1 MPEQDGAVFGSPACG
16 DDTAA
21 DSPRRSWWRVAAAA
35 LVFLG
40 LAVSAA
46 VSVGSATAAP
56 PAPIGRWVS
65 AGAEVEL
72 DQGFACA
79 LVGGCDPTWLSDHKG
94 AAVEVVCADASQQL
108 KVRGYFGQGEDVW
121 TGWTPANNVQIAR
134 VDPADVQ
141 HTRLTGSGP
150 VHNKTAKRPHG
161 EGATILR
168 AATRPWLTFDPI
180 ALEVFRCVFMLL
192 W

>member
-16 DDTAA
+16 NDTAA
-21 DSPRRSWWRVAAAA
+21 DSPRRRGWRAAAAA
-35 LVFLG
+35 LVVLG

-46 VSVGSATAAP
+46 VSVGSATAVP

-72 DQGFACA
+72 DPGFDCA
-79 LVGGCDPTWLSDHKG
+79 LVGGCDPTWLSDHNG
-94 AAVEVVCADASQQL
+94 AAVEVLCADASQQL

-121 TGWTPANNVQIAR
+121 TGWTSAKQRPHRR

-141 HTRLTGSGP
+141 RTRLTGQRAGEQQDAETPTRVGLNPFCEPQPGRGP
-150 VHNKTAKRPHG
+150 HSIR
-161 EGATILR
+161 
-168 AATRPWLTFDPI
+168 
-180 ALEVFRCVFMLL
+180 
-192 W
+192 

>member
-21 DSPRRSWWRVAAAA
+21 DSPRRSGWRAAAAA

-46 VSVGSATAAP
+46 VSVGSATAVP

-72 DQGFACA
+72 DQGFDCA
-79 LVGGCDPTWLSDHKG
+79 LVGGCAPTWLSDHDG
-94 AAVEVVCADASQQL
+94 AAVEVVCADAL
-108 KVRGYFGQGEDVW
+108 KQMRVRGYFGQGEDVW
-121 TGWTPANNVQIAR
+121 TGWTSAKKRPDRR

-141 HTRLTGSGP
+141 RTRPIGSGP
-150 VHNKTAKRPHG
+150 VDNKTPKRPHG
-161 EGATILR
+161 AQPFCEPQPGRGSHSI
-168 AATRPWLTFDPI
+168 P
-180 ALEVFRCVFMLL
+180 
-192 W
+192 